1 MRITHRMIAG
11 SASLN
16 LQQTLAR
23 LDQRAQ
29 QAYTGKAFRRPSQ
42 DPVGINRVMRYREAI
57 SRSSRFKLN
66 IGEAKG
72 WLQATETA
80 LREGLSALQQIEE
93 LTIYGANGGLSQAEL
108 DAIAEEVHEFY
119 EHLVGVGNTEYNGL
133 YIFGGY
139 CTGSAPYGWD
149 EGTLRYY
156 GDAGERR
163 LEISMHQEVVMNLHG
178 ERAFGGT
185 KIMDAVTGVHRA
197 LLEGDREALSGLAL
211 AGISEGID
219 LLLDRLSEVGA
230 RYTRVSAMEH
240 TLSGEELHLKEMLSL
255 VEDKDFAEA
264 MAEFSMEEY
273 AYRAALATSSRVLQP
288 NLLDYLR

>member
-119 EHLVGVGNTEYNGL
+119 EHLIGVGNTEYNGL

-197 LLEGDREALSGLAL
+197 LLEGDRKRSAVLLWPGSARASIYCWTGFRGRGALYPGQ
-211 AGISEGID
+211 
-219 LLLDRLSEVGA
+219 RHGA
-230 RYTRVSAMEH
+230 
-240 TLSGEELHLKEMLSL
+240 
-255 VEDKDFAEA
+255 
-264 MAEFSMEEY
+264 Y
-273 AYRAALATSSRVLQP
+273 AFWGGASFERDAFPGGR
-288 NLLDYLR
+288 